1 MSGDSPRV
9 FPVDEFVREELY
21 PGYKQAF
28 ASQPF
33 VAGPVRPFSPAD
45 NERYWLRDSLHFSEG
60 MVPASIATLDD
71 AQTWGAQLGAEIV
84 GVPPTRGSV
93 NRLAGTHVYIGT
105 IDVDTQWQVQAR
117 AARFGS
123 YVSPILADFQSY
135 WAMRAGELQSAY
147 DHFDNLDLSVMS
159 PAKLWTVLK
168 DAYAFHRRAWFI
180 HFEVMY
186 VLTANYLAFYALAE
200 EIGLSGS
207 QVSSF
212 LSGQQTFYSRTD
224 EELWRL
230 AGLARS
236 LGVESALISGSPA
249 DMRSRIGAL
258 PGGGTWLESFDAF
271 LSAYGQRTE
280 ETCRIDTPSWLEDPT
295 PALYS
300 IGAFLTKPAGFDF
313 NTARAAAITER
324 DLRIDEARRSVNGAD
339 LARFNE
345 ALASNQA
352 ANFAWWNE
360 EHNYLIDRRAAI
372 PVRRATLEL
381 GARLADAGRISA
393 PADLFFLFKP
403 ELFDVMESAPPGA
416 ANGRNGR
423 WTELGAMIPDRRAY
437 FDYWRERG
445 PSLPPMLGTIPETVP
460 DPIMIE
466 VFGLSGRFLET
477 LRGETFTGSG
487 AAGGSGAGAADGP
500 VAPVTEVRGFPAAR
514 GTVEGVARVITT
526 VGDLHLVEPGE
537 ILVCGGT
544 TTEWTPAFGI
554 ITACVCDTGGSLT
567 HAAIVSRE
575 YGIPCVVGT
584 AIATQVIKTGDRL
597 RVDGRAGTVQ
607 VLA

>member
-1 MSGDSPRV
+1 VAGDSPRV

-28 ASQPF
+28 GSQPF

-45 NERYWLRDSLHFSEG
+45 NARYWLRDSLHFSEG

-105 IDVDTQWQVQAR
+105 IDVDTTWQIQAR
-117 AARFGS
+117 AARFGQ
-123 YVSPILADFQSY
+123 YVSPILADFSAY

-147 DHFDNLDLSVMS
+147 DHFDNLDLSAMS
-159 PAKLWTVLK
+159 AAELWTVLK

-186 VLTANYLAFYALAE
+186 VLTANYLSFYALAE

-212 LSGQQTFYSRTD
+212 LSGQQTFYSKTD

-230 AGLARS
+230 AARARVQGLD
-236 LGVESALISGSPA
+236 GALLHGAPA
-249 DMRSRIGAL
+249 DMRTRIAGQKGGAL
-258 PGGGTWLESFDAF
+258 WLEEFDSF
-271 LSAYGQRTE
+271 LGRYGQRME
-280 ETCRIDTPSWLEDPT
+280 ETCRIDTPSWIEDPT
-295 PALYS
+295 PALYT
-300 IGAFLTKPAGFDF
+300 IGAFLSKPAGFDF
-313 NTARAAAITER
+313 HAARAAAVAER
-324 DLRIDEARRSVNGAD
+324 DAQIEAARRSVNGAD

-345 ALASNQA
+345 ALASNLA

-381 GARLADAGRISA
+381 GARLAADGRVSA
-393 PADLFFLFKP
+393 PEDMFYLFKP
-403 ELFDVMESAPPGA
+403 ELYDVMEGGGES
-416 ANGRNGR
+416 R
-423 WTELGAMIPDRRAY
+423 WPELAKMIPDRRAY
-437 FDYWRERG
+437 FEYWKERG
-445 PSLPPMLGTIPETVP
+445 PSLPTMLGTIPDTVP

-466 VFGLSGRFLET
+466 VFGLSGHFLET
-477 LRGETFTGSG
+477 LRGSAHEEGEPSGSRE
-487 AAGGSGAGAADGP
+487 S
-500 VAPVTEVRGFPAAR
+500 VEIRGFPAAK
-514 GTVEGVARVITT
+514 GVVEGVARVITT
-526 VGDLHLVEPGE
+526 VGDLHTVVPGE

-554 ITACVCDTGGSLT
+554 IAACVCDTGGSLT

-584 AIATQVIKTGDRL
+584 AVATQTIKTGDRI

-607 VLA
+607 VLL

>member
-1 MSGDSPRV
+1 MSADPPRV
-9 FPVDEFVREELY
+9 FPVDDFVREELY
-21 PGYKQAF
+21 PGYRQAF
-28 ASQPF
+28 GSQPF

-117 AARFGS
+117 AARFGQ
-123 YVSPILADFQSY
+123 YVSPILADFDSY
-135 WAMRAGELQSAY
+135 WSMRAAELIAAY
-147 DHFDNLDLSVMS
+147 EHFDHLDLAAMS
-159 PAKLWTVLK
+159 PAELWTVLK

-212 LSGQQTFYSRTD
+212 LSGRETFYSRTD

-236 LGVESALISGSPA
+236 LGVDAALTHGAPA
-249 DMRSRIGAL
+249 DMRSQLLAL
-258 PGGGTWLESFDAF
+258 PNGASWVAEFDSFLA
-271 LSAYGQRTE
+271 AYGQRTE
-280 ETCRIDTPSWLEDPT
+280 ETCRIDTPSWIEDPS
-295 PALYS
+295 PALYC
-300 IGAFLTKPAGFDF
+300 IGTFLTKPAGFDF
-313 NTARAAAITER
+313 HAARAAAVAER
-324 DLRIDEARRSVNGAD
+324 DAQIDQARRSLNGSD
-339 LARFNE
+339 LTRFNE
-345 ALASNQA
+345 ALASNQD

-381 GARLADAGRISA
+381 GARLTDAGRISR
-393 PADLFFLFKP
+393 PDDMFYLFKP
-403 ELFDVMESAPPGA
+403 ELFEVMESG
-416 ANGRNGR
+416 GESR
-423 WTELGAMIPDRRAY
+423 WAELAAMIPDRRAY
-437 FDYWRERG
+437 FEHWRERG
-445 PSLPPMLGTIPETVP
+445 PSLPTMLGTIPDTVP

-466 VFGLSGRFLET
+466 VFGLSGHFLET
-477 LRGETFTGSG
+477 LRGGPGGGSG
-487 AAGGSGAGAADGP
+487 AADA
-500 VAPVTEVRGFPAAR
+500 EIRGFPAAK
-514 GTVEGVARVITT
+514 GVAEGVARVITNVT
-526 VGDLHLVEPGE
+526 DLHTVQPGE

-554 ITACVCDTGGSLT
+554 ILACVCDTGGSLT

-584 AIATQVIKTGDRL
+584 AVATTMIKTGDRV

>member
-1 MSGDSPRV
+1 VSADSQRV
-9 FPVDEFVREELY
+9 FPVDDFVKEELY
-21 PGYKQAF
+21 PGYRQAF
-28 ASQPF
+28 GSQPF
-33 VAGPVRPFSPAD
+33 VAGPVRPFSLAD

-105 IDVDTQWQVQAR
+105 IDVDTPWQVQAR
-117 AARFGS
+117 AARFGQ
-123 YVSPILADFQSY
+123 YVSPVLADFDSY
-135 WAMRAGELQSAY
+135 WAMRAGELTAAY
-147 DHFDNLDLSVMS
+147 EHFDNLDLSAMP
-159 PAKLWTVLK
+159 PAGLWTVLK

-207 QVSSF
+207 QVSAF
-212 LSGQQTFYSRTD
+212 LAGQQTFYSKTD

-236 LGVESALISGSPA
+236 LNLTAPLTHGDPA
-249 DMRSRIGAL
+249 GMRAQIAAL
-258 PGGGTWLESFDAF
+258 PGGNEWLTEFDAF
-271 LSAYGQRTE
+271 LAVYGQRTE
-280 ETCRIDTPSWLEDPT
+280 ETCRVDTPSWIEDPS
-295 PALYS
+295 PALYA
-300 IGAFLTKPAGFDF
+300 IGGFLAKPAGFDF
-313 NTARAAAITER
+313 HQARAAAIAER
-324 DLRIDEARRSVNGAD
+324 DAQIDEARRRVNGSD
-339 LARFNE
+339 LQRFNE

-381 GARLADAGRISA
+381 GARLAADGRIER
-393 PADLFFLFKP
+393 PDDMFFLFKP
-403 ELFDVMESAPPGA
+403 ELFAAMEGGGSW
-416 ANGRNGR
+416 R
-423 WTELGAMIPDRRAY
+423 ELAAMIPDRRAY
-437 FDYWRERG
+437 FEHWRERG
-445 PSLPPMLGTIPETVP
+445 PSLPTMLGTIPHTVP

-466 VFGLSGRFLET
+466 VFGLSGHFLET
-477 LRGETFTGSG
+477 LRVGD
-487 AAGGSGAGAADGP
+487 GGKDA
-500 VAPVTEVRGFPAAR
+500 TEIRGFPAAK
-514 GTVEGVARVITT
+514 GIVEGVARVITT
-526 VGDLHLVEPGE
+526 VTDLRSVLPGE

-554 ITACVCDTGGSLT
+554 IAACVCDTGGSLT

-584 AIATQVIKTGDRL
+584 AVATQVIKTGDRV
-597 RVDGRAGTVQ
+597 RVDGRAGTVR

>member
-1 MSGDSPRV
+1 MSADPPRV
-9 FPVDEFVREELY
+9 FPVDDFVREELY
-21 PGYKQAF
+21 PGYRQAF
-28 ASQPF
+28 GSQPF

-117 AARFGS
+117 AARFGQ
-123 YVSPILADFQSY
+123 YVSPILADFDSY
-135 WAMRAGELQSAY
+135 WSMRAAELIAAY
-147 DHFDNLDLSVMS
+147 EHFDNLDLAAMS
-159 PAKLWTVLK
+159 PAELWTVLK

-212 LSGQQTFYSRTD
+212 LSGRETFYSRTD

-236 LGVESALISGSPA
+236 LGVDAALTQ
-249 DMRSRIGAL
+249 RVSRRHAVAGA
-258 PGGGTWLESFDAF
+258 GAARRASWVAEFDSFLAV
-271 LSAYGQRTE
+271 YGQRTE
-280 ETCRIDTPSWLEDPT
+280 ETCRIDTPSWIEDPS

-300 IGAFLTKPAGFDF
+300 IGTFLTKPAGFDF
-313 NTARAAAITER
+313 HAARAAAVLER
-324 DLRIDEARRSVNGAD
+324 DAQIDQARRSLNGSD
-339 LARFNE
+339 LTRFNQ

-381 GARLADAGRISA
+381 GARLTDAGRISA
-393 PADLFFLFKP
+393 PTTCSTSSSRSCSRSWSRASGD
-403 ELFDVMESAPPGA
+403 
-416 ANGRNGR
+416 GR
-423 WTELGAMIPDRRAY
+423 WAELAAMIPDRRAY
-437 FDYWRERG
+437 FEHWRERG
-445 PSLPPMLGTIPETVP
+445 PSLPTMLGTIPDTVP

-466 VFGLSGRFLET
+466 VFGLSGHFLET
-477 LRGETFTGSG
+477 LRGGPRPTP
-487 AAGGSGAGAADGP
+487 AGARSAGSRP
-500 VAPVTEVRGFPAAR
+500 PRGSR
-514 GTVEGVARVITT
+514 KGS
-526 VGDLHLVEPGE
+526 PG
-537 ILVCGGT
+537 
-544 TTEWTPAFGI
+544 
-554 ITACVCDTGGSLT
+554 
-567 HAAIVSRE
+567 
-575 YGIPCVVGT
+575 
-584 AIATQVIKTGDRL
+584 
-597 RVDGRAGTVQ
+597 
-607 VLA
+607 

>member
-9 FPVDEFVREELY
+9 FPVDEFVKEELY

-28 ASQPF
+28 GHQPF
-33 VAGPVRPFSPAD
+33 VAGPVRPFSLAD

-117 AARFGS
+117 AARFGQ
-123 YVSPILADFQSY
+123 YVSPVLADFESY

-147 DHFDNLDLSVMS
+147 DHFDNLDLHVMS
-159 PAKLWTVLK
+159 MPELWTVLR

-186 VLTANYLAFYALAE
+186 VLTANYLAFYELAE

-230 AGLARS
+230 AELARTLDVS
-236 LGVESALISGSPA
+236 SALMTGSPA
-249 DMRSRIGAL
+249 DMRSRIAAL
-258 PGGGTWLESFDAF
+258 PRGTTWLASFDQF
-271 LSAYGQRTE
+271 LSQFGQRVE
-280 ETCRIDTPSWLEDPT
+280 ETCRIDTPSWAEDPS
-295 PALYS
+295 PALYT
-300 IGAFLTKPAGFDF
+300 IGAFLSKPAGFDF
-313 NTARAAAITER
+313 HAARNAAVAER
-324 DLRIDEARRSVNGAD
+324 DAQIEAARRAVNGAN
-339 LARFNE
+339 LTRFNE

-381 GARLADAGRISA
+381 GTWLASDGEISD
-393 PADLFFLFKP
+393 PTDLFYVFKP
-403 ELFDVMESAPPGA
+403 ELFDVMSGSAA
-416 ANGRNGR
+416 TSWA
-423 WTELGAMIPDRRAY
+423 ELRAMIPDRRAY
-437 FDYWRERG
+437 FEHWRERG
-445 PSLPPMLGTIPETVP
+445 PSLPPMLGTIPEVVP

-477 LRGETFTGSG
+477 MRGESGSSG
-487 AAGGSGAGAADGP
+487 ASGAEAGGTAG
-500 VAPVTEVRGFPAAR
+500 VTEVRGFPAAK
-514 GTVEGVARVITT
+514 GVVEGVARVITT
-526 VGDLHLVEPGE
+526 VSDLHLVEPGE

-554 ITACVCDTGGSLT
+554 IAACVCDTGGSLT

-584 AIATQVIKTGDRL
+584 AIATQVVKTGMRI
-597 RVDGRAGTVQ
+597 RVDGQAGTVQ

>member
-1 MSGDSPRV
+1 M

-21 PGYKQAF
+21 PGYRQAF
-28 ASQPF
+28 GSQPF
-33 VAGPVRPFSPAD
+33 VAGPVRPFSHPD
-45 NERYWLRDSLHFSEG
+45 NGRYWLRDSLHFSEG

-84 GVPPTRGSV
+84 GVPPTLGSV

-117 AARFGS
+117 AARFGQ
-123 YVSPILADFQSY
+123 YVSPVLADFGSY

-147 DHFDNLDLSVMS
+147 DHLDNLDLSAMS
-159 PAKLWTVLK
+159 LPEVWTALK

-200 EIGLSGS
+200 ETGLSGS

-212 LSGQQTFYSRTD
+212 LSGQETFYSRTD

-236 LGVESALISGSPA
+236 LGVESALLSGSPA
-249 DMRSRIGAL
+249 DMRARIAAL
-258 PGGGTWLESFDAF
+258 PHGAAWLASFDQF
-271 LSAYGQRTE
+271 LSVYGQRVE
-280 ETCRIDTPSWLEDPT
+280 ETCRIDIPSWKEDPA

-300 IGAFLTKPAGFDF
+300 IGAFLAKPAGFDF
-313 NTARAAAITER
+313 HAARSAAVAER
-324 DLRIDEARRSVNGAD
+324 DSQIEDARRSVNGGD
-339 LARFNE
+339 LIRFNE

-381 GARLADAGRISA
+381 GARLASSGEIAD
-393 PADLFFLFKP
+393 PADLFFVFKP
-403 ELFDVMESAPPGA
+403 ELFDVMTGTGSASWP
-416 ANGRNGR
+416 
-423 WTELGAMIPDRRAY
+423 ELRAMIPDRRAY
-437 FDYWRERG
+437 FEYWRERG
-445 PSLPPMLGTIPETVP
+445 PSLPPMLGTIPEAVP

-477 LRGETFTGSG
+477 LRGDSW
-487 AAGGSGAGAADGP
+487 AGGGTTETTEGETAGI
-500 VAPVTEVRGFPAAR
+500 TEIRGFPAAK

-526 VGDLHLVEPGE
+526 VGDLHLVEAGE

-584 AIATQVIKTGDRL
+584 AIATQVVKTGDRL

-607 VLA
+607 VLP

>member
-28 ASQPF
+28 GSQPF
-33 VAGPVRPFSPAD
+33 VAGPVRPFSLAD

-117 AARFGS
+117 AARFGQ
-123 YVSPILADFQSY
+123 YVSPVLADFESY

-159 PAKLWTVLK
+159 LAELWTVLK

-230 AGLARS
+230 AGLAR
-236 LGVESALISGSPA
+236 V
-249 DMRSRIGAL
+249 
-258 PGGGTWLESFDAF
+258 
-271 LSAYGQRTE
+271 
-280 ETCRIDTPSWLEDPT
+280 
-295 PALYS
+295 
-300 IGAFLTKPAGFDF
+300 
-313 NTARAAAITER
+313 
-324 DLRIDEARRSVNGAD
+324 ARR
-339 LARFNE
+339 
-345 ALASNQA
+345 
-352 ANFAWWNE
+352 
-360 EHNYLIDRRAAI
+360 RR
-372 PVRRATLEL
+372 PR
-381 GARLADAGRISA
+381 
-393 PADLFFLFKP
+393 
-403 ELFDVMESAPPGA
+403 
-416 ANGRNGR
+416 
-423 WTELGAMIPDRRAY
+423 
-437 FDYWRERG
+437 
-445 PSLPPMLGTIPETVP
+445 
-460 DPIMIE
+460 
-466 VFGLSGRFLET
+466 
-477 LRGETFTGSG
+477 
-487 AAGGSGAGAADGP
+487 
-500 VAPVTEVRGFPAAR
+500 
-514 GTVEGVARVITT
+514 
-526 VGDLHLVEPGE
+526 
-537 ILVCGGT
+537 C
-544 TTEWTPAFGI
+544 
-554 ITACVCDTGGSLT
+554 
-567 HAAIVSRE
+567 
-575 YGIPCVVGT
+575 
-584 AIATQVIKTGDRL
+584 
-597 RVDGRAGTVQ
+597 
-607 VLA
+607 

>member
-1 MSGDSPRV
+1 VSGDSPRV
-9 FPVDEFVREELY
+9 FPVDEFVKEELY

-28 ASQPF
+28 GSQPF
-33 VAGPVRPFSPAD
+33 VAGPVRPFSLAD

-117 AARFGS
+117 AARFGQ
-123 YVSPILADFQSY
+123 YVSPVLADFESY

-147 DHFDNLDLSVMS
+147 DHFDNLDLHVMS
-159 PAKLWTVLK
+159 MPELWTVLR

-186 VLTANYLAFYALAE
+186 VLTANYLAFYELAE

-212 LSGQQTFYSRTD
+212 LSGRQTFYSRTD

-230 AGLARS
+230 AELARTLDVS
-236 LGVESALISGSPA
+236 SALMTGSPA
-249 DMRSRIGAL
+249 GMRSAIAAR
-258 PGGGTWLESFDAF
+258 PHGTAWLTSFDQF
-271 LSAYGQRTE
+271 LSQYGQRVE
-280 ETCRIDTPSWLEDPT
+280 ETCRIDTPSWAEDPS
-295 PALYS
+295 PALYT
-300 IGAFLTKPAGFDF
+300 IGAFLSKPAGFDF
-313 NTARAAAITER
+313 HAARNAAVAER
-324 DLRIDEARRSVNGAD
+324 DAQIEAARRAVNGAN
-339 LARFNE
+339 LTRFNE

-381 GARLADAGRISA
+381 GTWLASDGEIAD
-393 PADLFFLFKP
+393 PTDLFYVFKP
-403 ELFDVMESAPPGA
+403 ELFDVMSGSAGTSWA
-416 ANGRNGR
+416 
-423 WTELGAMIPDRRAY
+423 ELRAMIPDRRAY
-437 FDYWRERG
+437 FEHWRERG
-445 PSLPPMLGTIPETVP
+445 PSLPPMLGTIPEVVP

-477 LRGETFTGSG
+477 MRGEAGTGSSG
-487 AAGGSGAGAADGP
+487 APGAEAGGTAG
-500 VAPVTEVRGFPAAR
+500 VTEVRGFPAAK
-514 GTVEGVARVITT
+514 GVVEGVARVITT
-526 VGDLHLVEPGE
+526 VSDLHLVEPGE

-554 ITACVCDTGGSLT
+554 IAACVCDTGGSLT

-584 AIATQVIKTGDRL
+584 AIATQVVKTGMRI

>member
-1 MSGDSPRV
+1 VPSDARV
-9 FPVDEFVREELY
+9 FPVDEFVKDELY
-21 PGYKQAF
+21 PGYKQSF
-28 ASQPF
+28 GSQPF
-33 VAGPVRPFSPAD
+33 VAGAVRPFSLAD
-45 NERYWLRDSLHFSEG
+45 NARYWLRDSLHFSEG

-105 IDVDTQWQVQAR
+105 IDVDTTWQMQAR
-117 AARFGS
+117 AARFGQ
-123 YVSPILADFQSY
+123 YVGPVLADFESY

-159 PAKLWTVLK
+159 PGEVWTALK

-186 VLTANYLAFYALAE
+186 VLTANYLGFYALAE

-212 LSGQQTFYSRTD
+212 LAGQQTFYGKTD

-230 AGLARS
+230 AGRARE
-236 LGVESALISGSPA
+236 LNVTAPLLHAEPA
-249 DMRSRIGAL
+249 EMRSKLAAL
-258 PGGGTWLESFDAF
+258 PGGVAWLTEFDAF
-271 LSAYGQRTE
+271 LAAYGQRME
-280 ETCRIDTPSWLEDPT
+280 ETCRIDTPSWTEDPA
-295 PALYS
+295 PALYT
-300 IGAFLTKPAGFDF
+300 IGSFLAKPTGFDF
-313 NTARAAAITER
+313 HGARAAAVAER
-324 DLRIDEARRSVNGAD
+324 DSQIEAARLAVNGSD
-339 LARFNE
+339 LTRFNE

-381 GARLADAGRISA
+381 GARLAADGRISA
-393 PADLFFLFKP
+393 PSDMFYLFKP
-403 ELFDVMESAPPGA
+403 ELFGLMEDGGTPGGA
-416 ANGRNGR
+416 KWAD
-423 WTELGAMIPDRRAY
+423 LAAMIPDRRAY
-437 FDYWRERG
+437 FEYWRERG
-445 PSLPPMLGTIPETVP
+445 PSLPTMLGTIPDTVP

-466 VFGLSGRFLET
+466 VFGLSGHFLET
-477 LRGETFTGSG
+477 LR
-487 AAGGSGAGAADGP
+487 AGGAESAGG
-500 VAPVTEVRGFPAAR
+500 TEIHGFPAAK
-514 GTVEGVARVITT
+514 GVAEGVARVITT
-526 VGDLHLVEPGE
+526 VGDIHQVQPGE

-544 TTEWTPAFGI
+544 TTEWTPVFGI
-554 ITACVCDTGGSLT
+554 IKACVCDTGGSLT

-584 AIATQVIKTGDRL
+584 AVATQLVKTGDRV